1 MPYDN
6 LARPVKTSLSFT
18 NKTLGLVIACCFS
31 FHVAA
36 NEADTLA
43 NPSQANVPTKA
54 DKKVQQISIAES
66 TNELKKVAADVEA
79 SAALAPKDI
88 VISADD
94 SNPDVKDNIE
104 IIGVFAQTPLL
115 FFKKEME
122 IAELDFYESFN
133 AIADEDKFRVKCR
146 LEAKVGSRIKKR
158 VCYPRYVLDR
168 MAQETQNALS
178 SGSPYPTLEE
188 IEFLV
193 KRDKE
198 EALLYAEKIVKENPE
213 LLQKLVKMNEKQ
225 EKYQSKRTEYFDDG
239 EE

>member
-1 MPYDN
+1 MSYNN
-6 LARPVKTSLSFT
+6 LARPVKTPLSFKG
-18 NKTLGLVIACCFS
+18 KTLGLVLACCFS

-36 NEADTLA
+36 NQTDLLA
-43 NPSQANVPTKA
+43 NVSQVKAPANA
-54 DKKVQQISIAES
+54 DKKVQQVAIVNS
-66 TNELKKVAADVEA
+66 TSKLKKVAADVEA
-79 SAALAPKDI
+79 SEALAPKDI
-88 VISADD
+88 VLSEDE
-94 SNPDVKDNIE
+94 SNSRVEDNIE

-115 FFKKEME
+115 FFKKQME

-198 EALLYAEKIVKENPE
+198 EALVYAENIVKENPE

-239 EE
+239 E

>member
-1 MPYDN
+1 MSYNN
-6 LARPVKTSLSFT
+6 LARPVKNPLSFKG
-18 NKTLGLVIACCFS
+18 KTLGLVLACCFS

-36 NEADTLA
+36 NQTDLLA
-43 NPSQANVPTKA
+43 NVSQVKAPANA
-54 DKKVQQISIAES
+54 DKKVQQVAIVNS
-66 TNELKKVAADVEA
+66 TSKLKKVAADVEA
-79 SAALAPKDI
+79 SEALAPKDI
-88 VISADD
+88 VLSEDE
-94 SNPDVKDNIE
+94 SNSRVEDNIE

-115 FFKKEME
+115 FFKKQME

-198 EALLYAEKIVKENPE
+198 EALVYAENIVKENPE

-239 EE
+239 E

>member
-1 MPYDN
+1 MFYNN
-6 LARPVKTSLSFT
+6 LARPVKTPLSFKS
-18 NKTLGLVIACCFS
+18 KTLGLVLACCFS

-36 NEADTLA
+36 NQTDLLA
-43 NPSQANVPTKA
+43 NVSQVKAPANA
-54 DKKVQQISIAES
+54 DKKVQQVAIANS
-66 TNELKKVAADVEA
+66 TSKLKKVAADVEA
-79 SAALAPKDI
+79 SEALAPKDI
-88 VISADD
+88 VLSEDE
-94 SNPDVKDNIE
+94 SNSRVEDNIE

-115 FFKKEME
+115 FFKKQME

-198 EALLYAEKIVKENPE
+198 EALVYAENIVKENPE

-239 EE
+239 E